1 LERGTP
7 EERKEFAALSAKVS
21 SKAATEEERT
31 RWRVL
36 RGKLAGPPPPPPAG
50 RKPPAPQREHA
61 RQARK
66 LRLQYTEVK
75 TMLVGFSDE
84 LSAGGLRFRLHH
96 FVDTGT
102 MFIMR
107 LELAGANDPNPLMV
121 MARCIWCRHEG
132 GHYLAGV
139 ELVNVRPDDK
149 ERIEAYLHSEQ
160 KG

>member
-21 SKAATEEERT
+21 SKAASEPERA
-31 RWRVL
+31 RWREL
-36 RGKLAGPPPPPPAG
+36 RAKLAGPAPPPPPG
-50 RKPPAPQREHA
+50 RQPPAPQREHT
-61 RQARK
+61 RQVRK
-66 LRLQYTEVK
+66 LRVQYTEVK

-102 MFIMR
+102 LFVMR

-121 MARCIWCRHEG
+121 TARCIWCRKEG
-132 GHYLAGV
+132 GHFLAGV
-139 ELVNVRPDDK
+139 ELLNTRAEDR
-149 ERIEAYLHSEQ
+149 ERIEAYLHSEE
-160 KG
+160 KR